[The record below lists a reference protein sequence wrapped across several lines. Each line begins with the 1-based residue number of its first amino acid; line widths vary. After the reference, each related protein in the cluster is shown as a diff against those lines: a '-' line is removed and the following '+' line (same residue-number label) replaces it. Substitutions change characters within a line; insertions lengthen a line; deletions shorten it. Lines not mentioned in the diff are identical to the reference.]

1 MKKLAIMAC
10 IRTFSESK
18 IPILLFFLDDQHDSP
33 DKRKKTK
40 SPRDFQI
47 PF

>member
-1 MKKLAIMAC
+1 MKKPTITAC

-40 SPRDFQI
+40 SPRVFQI